1 MPKFELTRARA
12 ITADV
17 LYVAALPRKADANV
31 PFTRV
36 CQFYQGK
43 WDRADV
49 DVATQR
55 ICLYHRPEG
64 GRIAVY
70 MSPEGQ
76 LFSPEPS
83 FRGSRIVNSALATS
97 KKLGRLADLRQVGKY
112 LVACGDG
119 GQTYRQRD
127 DGGWVPLD
135 LGVFDDRVDSTW
147 AFAIRAPN
155 VKTFAEEEVYF
166 DNHPTEKAELDRRV
180 KSYMANLMLHAIH
193 GLSVDELYFCGK
205 DGAVYFWNGHSSGKI
220 TVPTSSFLGDI
231 LVEDAETVWIC
242 GRDGTLLRG
251 SAKRGFTAIP
261 CDGSP
266 QFSTI
271 TSFKGAIFLS
281 SYAQPRG
288 AFVYDGQRIRQVSS
302 GLRQELD
309 DVHTV
314 DGVTDAL
321 WAVGSNAIARFD
333 GATWEQIPL
342 PK

>member
-1 MPKFELTRARA
+1 
-12 ITADV
+12 
-17 LYVAALPRKADANV
+17 
-31 PFTRV
+31 
-36 CQFYQGK
+36 
-43 WDRADV
+43 
-49 DVATQR
+49 
-55 ICLYHRPEG
+55 
-64 GRIAVY
+64 
-70 MSPEGQ
+70 
-76 LFSPEPS
+76 
-83 FRGSRIVNSALATS
+83 
-97 KKLGRLADLRQVGKY
+97 
-112 LVACGDG
+112 
-119 GQTYRQRD
+119 
-127 DGGWVPLD
+127 
-135 LGVFDDRVDSTW
+135 
-147 AFAIRAPN
+147 
-155 VKTFAEEEVYF
+155 
-166 DNHPTEKAELDRRV
+166 
-180 KSYMANLMLHAIH
+180 MANLMLHAIN
-193 GLSVDELYFCGK
+193 GPSMDELYFCGK
-205 DGAVYFWNGHSSGKI
+205 DGAVYFWNGHSSEKI

-333 GATWEQIPL
+333 GATWEQTPL